1 MNRLFLASC
10 IALSISSCTEAA
22 SVGESQ
28 APAKVVVAAN
38 TATPK
43 SDAQSAPL
51 VTGLPD
57 FTALVEREGKAVVN
71 ISTSQVIRASQR
83 QQQGLGGD
91 EDPFDIFRRFGFPVP
106 PKGQGGQPSQ
116 PSRPREERAQ
126 SLGSGFII
134 GSDGYIMTN
143 AHVIADADEI
153 TVKLND
159 KREFKAKVIGSDAR
173 TDVALLKIDAKNLP
187 EVDLGAS
194 EKVRVG
200 EWVVAI
206 GSPFGLE
213 NTVTAGIIS
222 AKGRNLPDETIVPFI
237 QTDAA
242 VNPGNSGGPLF
253 NVRGEVVGINSQIFS
268 QSGGYMGLS
277 FAIPIDYAMQVVN
290 QLKSSGRVA
299 YGRIGVGI
307 QPISEDLARDFGLKS
322 TKGALVS
329 NVDADGPAGKAGI
342 KNGDVIVKFNGQDVE
357 DSVSLPRIVGA
368 TKPGTTVPVEILRDK
383 IPKTI
388 SVTVAEFEQ
397 APDGRSKLREYKG
410 KQKPELLNKSGLTV
424 QPADATLLKPLGVK
438 FGLLVTDTRGPA
450 AAAGIQPRDVIIG
463 IGSEEI
469 KSSAQLEEA
478 LAKVKAGGS
487 LALRIARGQQTLFI
501 SLKMN
506 DNKDDE

>member
-22 SVGESQ
+22 SVQESH
-28 APAKVVVAAN
+28 APAKTVVAAN
-38 TATPK
+38 TSTPK
-43 SDAQSAPL
+43 SEAQPAPL

-71 ISTSQVIRASQR
+71 ISTSQIVKTNQR
-83 QQQGLGGD
+83 QMPGLGGD
-91 EDPFDIFRRFGFPVP
+91 EDPFDIFRQFGLPVP
-106 PKGQGGQPSQ
+106 PRGQGQPSQ
-116 PSRPREERAQ
+116 PGRPREERAQ

-173 TDVALLKIDAKNLP
+173 TDVALLKVDAKDLP

-213 NTVTAGIIS
+213 NSVTAGIVS

-253 NVRGEVVGINSQIFS
+253 NVRGEVIGINSQIFS
-268 QSGGYMGLS
+268 RSGGYMGLS
-277 FAIPIDYAMQVVN
+277 FAIPIDYAMQVVS
-290 QLKSSGRVA
+290 QLKAGGRVA

-307 QPISEDLARDFGLKS
+307 QPISEDLARDFGLKN

-342 KNGDVIVKFNGQDVE
+342 KNGDVIVKFNGQEVE

-383 IPKTI
+383 TPKTI
-388 SVTVAEFEQ
+388 SITVAEFEQ
-397 APDGRSKLREYKG
+397 APDGRNKLREYKG

-424 QPADATLLKPLGVK
+424 QPADASLLKPLGVK
-438 FGLLVTDTRGPA
+438 FGLVVTDTRGAA
-450 AAAGIQPRDVIIG
+450 AAAGIQPRDVIVG

-469 KSSAQLEEA
+469 KSMAQLEEA
-478 LAKVKAGGS
+478 LTKVKPGGS
-487 LALRIARGQQTLFI
+487 LALRIARGQQTLFV
-501 SLKMN
+501 SLKLS
-506 DNKDDE
+506 DKDGE